1 VDWVERDWEVKI
13 RILPDQDD
21 TILPNQI
28 YPHQDLGSR
37 EDLEVLVVEVVE
49 VVDMDKVLHPDMGII
64 EVVHLWEEEGTAME
78 MEAGVD
84 MEAGGE
90 VDMVVE
96 MVVVVVD
103 AADMMIV
110 ARPLDI
116 TMIVVHLQG
125 EVEDMAAAAVVVIAV
140 AVDLLQAMEEEDI
153 MMDHV
158 MEVVVVVEDKE
169 VDTVTGAIAEEV

>member
-1 VDWVERDWEVKI
+1 MDWVERDWEVKI

-64 EVVHLWEEEGTAME
+64 EVVHLWEEEGTEME
-78 MEAGVD
+78 MVVDMD
-84 MEAGGE
+84 MEAV
-90 VDMVVE
+90 VD

>member
-37 EDLEVLVVEVVE
+37 EDLEVLVVEVV
-49 VVDMDKVLHPDMGII
+49 DMDKVLHPDMGII
-64 EVVHLWEEEGTAME
+64 EVVHLWEEEGTEME
-78 MEAGVD
+78 MEMEMVVD
-84 MEAGGE
+84 MEVDMEVE
-90 VDMVVE
+90 VD

-169 VDTVTGAIAEEV
+169 VDTVTEAIAEEV

>member
-1 VDWVERDWEVKI
+1 MDWVERDWEVKI

-37 EDLEVLVVEVVE
+37 EDLEVLVVEVV
-49 VVDMDKVLHPDMGII
+49 DMDKVLHPDMGII
-64 EVVHLWEEEGTAME
+64 EVVHLWEEEGTEME
-78 MEAGVD
+78 MEMVVD
-84 MEAGGE
+84 MEAE
-90 VDMVVE
+90 VEVEAVVDMVVD
-96 MVVVVVD
+96 V
-103 AADMMIV
+103 ADMMIV

-169 VDTVTGAIAEEV
+169 VDTVTEAIAEEV

>member
-64 EVVHLWEEEGTAME
+64 EVVHLWEEEGTEME
-78 MEAGVD
+78 MEAEVD
-84 MEAGGE
+84 MEAV
-90 VDMVVE
+90 VD

-125 EVEDMAAAAVVVIAV
+125 EVEDMAAAAAVVIAV
-140 AVDLLQAMEEEDI
+140 AVDLLQVMEEEDI

-169 VDTVTGAIAEEV
+169 VDTVTEAIAEEV

>member
-64 EVVHLWEEEGTAME
+64 EVVHLWEEEGTEME
-78 MEAGVD
+78 MEMVVD
-84 MEAGGE
+84 MEAE
-90 VDMVVE
+90 VEVEAVVDMVVD
-96 MVVVVVD
+96 V
-103 AADMMIV
+103 ADMMIV